1 MYKQFFF
8 HCVKGKLL
16 QHMNTLFL
24 SILLA
29 SFFSPPIGMLKINA
43 ALERLMKKKPEKFR
57 LLIRHIFTLA
67 KQIFFRRWKLENS
80 INFVSQVRTS
90 AERIN
95 LVWDLLLEDTYAK
108 RREWRKS
115 LLQRIHFSDDFLEKF
130 SFALYFRFGI
140 FFTFN
145 FFLFFFDFEFVLI
158 AFSHCT
164 SWCLLQL
171 IFIDF
176 ALD

>member
-67 KQIFFRRWKLENS
+67 KQIIFRRWKLENS
-80 INFVSQVRTS
+80 INFVSQVRTWLRWS
-90 AERIN
+90 IWCGIYYWKTLTPSDESDGNRFFNEFIFQMIFLRN
-95 LVWDLLLEDTYAK
+95 FPLRFIFVSEFF
-108 RREWRKS
+108 S
-115 LLQRIHFSDDFLEKF
+115 LS
-130 SFALYFRFGI
+130 I
-140 FFTFN
+140 FFYS
-145 FFLFFFDFEFVLI
+145 
-158 AFSHCT
+158 FST
-164 SWCLLQL
+164 SSS
-171 IFIDF
+171 F
-176 ALD
+176 